1 MVYKRQG
8 VVAITSLELPGTETE
23 EDHGQVSEGIDGDA
37 VGRAPG
43 PGPTHCNRGATDQQG
58 GRGTCAFFDLAVND
72 TDAENGTVRVF
83 LFPGSVPHSQQSFG
97 AYPYPQ
103 NTGLINF
110 PNSPRPSYQGTG
122 YYPGSGL
129 YPYSSDCTYWCVQ
142 NVGFSREVYCCR
154 Q

>member
-1 MVYKRQG
+1 MYFALHFLDFFRPDHRFSSQIMDRCLKALMVMLLAAPLALALPTATE
-8 VVAITSLELPGTETE
+8 VPLTSKEGEELVP
-23 EDHGQVSEGIDGDA
+23 
-37 VGRAPG
+37 
-43 PGPTHCNRGATDQQG
+43 
-58 GRGTCAFFDLAVND
+58 FFDLAVND

-122 YYPGSGL
+122 YYPVSGL